1 MRRAGPW
8 ACLLALACACV
19 PVAPHEHIGATPE
32 PETTVLPKEPLR
44 FDFDS
49 LDDRSVSAPAFRG
62 KPAVI
67 AFVVSDTLAGQA
79 EADILATLALQKP
92 DAARYGIVA
101 VEPPE
106 HRELVEGFVRF
117 FGDKTHGA
125 LLGAMGNADLL
136 LGQGPFGDVRTLTVV
151 VLDARGHMVFRKSGV
166 VPGGDIARVLA
177 GM

>member
-1 MRRAGPW
+1 MRRAALWGW
-8 ACLLALACACV
+8 LVVLACACV
-19 PVAPHEHIGATPE
+19 PVPPHEYIGATPE
-32 PETTVLPKEPLR
+32 PETTLLPKDPLS

-79 EADILATLALQKP
+79 EADILATLAQQKP
-92 DAARYGIVA
+92 DAARYALVA
-101 VEPPE
+101 VESPE

-117 FGDKTHGA
+117 FNDKTHGG
-125 LLGAMGNADLL
+125 LLGGMANSDLL

-151 VLDARGHMVFRKSGV
+151 VLDARGHLVFRKSGV
-166 VPGGDIARVLA
+166 VPGADIARVLA
-177 GM
+177 TM